1 MPPATVE
8 VKVFSDLRV
17 LLDGQRRRA
26 AADESASGQAAQPPD
41 EVEAAGGGPSG
52 KEPRRRSL
60 PQGVTTALAAHAN
73 KETTSPSDML
83 SPCSEV
89 LLRRKG
95 LVDVQVDQMAFARS
109 LESVR
114 VAPSSPGTQLRAGIP
129 PDVDS
134 SGLDGENPLRSPLDE
149 LRSPLA
155 ALGSSSHSNTPRKR
169 AAKSFGETAKA
180 AEAQPS
186 PSALRSKAQEIMPRL
201 RDAGRSSFLPAE
213 VEEEEAQYNDENA
226 SALPQGPTPKIA
238 ARDKLALAE
247 QDGTVFRMLYGEHET
262 LPLPEANLATDDG
275 DNFFVLPDDLSAADS
290 LPSKELLTFLH
301 GAEAAA
307 KSAHQPPRKQRI
319 ALLGLTAVA
328 TTLAV
333 VAGFSMSARRR

>member
-60 PQGVTTALAAHAN
+60 PQGVTTALTAHAN

-238 ARDKLALAE
+238 ARDKCAQHAAPRCPLAL
-247 QDGTVFRMLYGEHET
+247 F
-262 LPLPEANLATDDG
+262 PNEAMRASHARA
-275 DNFFVLPDDLSAADS
+275 P
-290 LPSKELLTFLH
+290 PSNAPPPRAQARPRRAGRHCVSNALRR
-301 GAEAAA
+301 ARNAAA
-307 KSAHQPPRKQRI
+307 
-319 ALLGLTAVA
+319 
-328 TTLAV
+328 
-333 VAGFSMSARRR
+333 ARGQSSHGRWR